1 MTINNGGPAIRVRDL
16 RKNFGEQSVLSGISL
31 TVARRDALVVLGRSG
46 VGKSVLLK
54 LIIGLHK
61 PDSGSIEV
69 QGNEITSLDLIKL
82 NEIRKKMGFLFQSAA
97 LFDSLTVAENVAF
110 PLRRHTQMAD
120 AERTDRVEELLSR
133 VGMQEARNKQPAEIS
148 GGMKKRVGLARALAL
163 DPEIMLY
170 DEPTA
175 ELDPITSGEINE
187 LIRGLRE
194 ERGISSVVVTHD
206 LNSARAV
213 GDHVA
218 FLNEGTV
225 VMEGTIEDME
235 KSDDAF
241 VSAFV
246 KQCF

>member
-163 DPEIMLY
+163 DPKIMLY

-218 FLNEGTV
+218 FLNEGAV